1 MSVISRIAIHL
12 ALDPKVLKVL
22 KVPKALKNP
31 KDLRPKADLPQK
43 TA

>member
-22 KVPKALKNP
+22 KVPKVPNFFWGV
-31 KDLRPKADLPQK
+31 
-43 TA
+43 

>member
-22 KVPKALKNP
+22 KVLKVPKVP
-31 KDLRPKADLPQK
+31 KI
-43 TA
+43 

>member
-22 KVPKALKNP
+22 KVLKVPKI
-31 KDLRPKADLPQK
+31 
-43 TA
+43 

>member
-22 KVPKALKNP
+22 KVLKVS
-31 KDLRPKADLPQK
+31 KI
-43 TA
+43 